1 MGAKCLVKI
10 KNGQSA
16 SKLLN
21 PTNQEI
27 QLQKGNVLACVS
39 DVDSSAV
46 YSFDEYTTSSIHN
59 TAQVNM
65 IKAHQNT
72 TNANIHSKTA
82 ITQQKLTFD
91 LSNSDLNAQQKQQL
105 TQFLHKNKDIF
116 ASGYHELGQCNTYM
130 HKIETGPNSKPV
142 KMPFY
147 RTTLQII
154 LK

>member
-16 SKLLN
+16 FKLLN

-82 ITQQKLTFD
+82 ITQQNHLWSQQFRPQCTTKATTNTI
-91 LSNSDLNAQQKQQL
+91 SAQEQRH
-105 TQFLHKNKDIF
+105 FCFRVSWI
-116 ASGYHELGQCNTYM
+116 
-130 HKIETGPNSKPV
+130 
-142 KMPFY
+142 
-147 RTTLQII
+147 RTV
-154 LK
+154 